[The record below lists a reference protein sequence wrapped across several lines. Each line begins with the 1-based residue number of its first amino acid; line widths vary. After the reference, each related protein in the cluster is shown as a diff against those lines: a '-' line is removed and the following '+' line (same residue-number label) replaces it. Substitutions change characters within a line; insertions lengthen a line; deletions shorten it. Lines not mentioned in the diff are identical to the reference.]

1 MVSIL
6 AEALDCVGR
15 NVVLLGRSLRFI
27 PSLPRQFGRTIG
39 YAYEMSIRSIPIIAI
54 LSFFI
59 GAVLALQTS
68 FTLGRVG
75 AESLSGA
82 LIGLSLARE
91 LGPVMAAFLLAG
103 RVGSAVTAE
112 LASMKV
118 YEEIDALVTMNIPP
132 AKILVMPRLVAVFFV
147 MPFLVLM
154 AVVVGWFGGQVIAT
168 TIDFAPVEP
177 GIYWQALKDYTET
190 GDLMDGL
197 LKGQV
202 FGVAVILISCSEGL
216 ATKGGPREIGYSV
229 TRAVVFSMIF
239 ILLADYLVTR
249 VLM

>member
-1 MVSIL
+1 MVSFL
-6 AEALDCVGR
+6 MAFLNCVGR
-15 NVVLLGRSLRFI
+15 NVVLGVQSLKYL
-27 PSLPRQFGRTIG
+27 PSLPRQLPRTFSYG
-39 YAYEMSIRSIPIIAI
+39 YEMSIRTLPIVAI

-75 AESLSGA
+75 AEELAGA

-118 YEEIDALVTMNIPP
+118 YEEIDALQTMNLSPV
-132 AKILVMPRLVAVFFV
+132 KLLVMPRLVAIFCL

-154 AVVVGWFGGQVIAT
+154 AILVGWIGGQIIAAT
-168 TIDFAPVEP
+168 MQNAPVSP
-177 GIYWQALKDYTET
+177 NAYWRALKEFTET
-190 GDLMDGL
+190 SDLMDGL
-197 LKGQV
+197 VKGQI
-202 FGVAVILISCSEGL
+202 FGLAVILISCVEGL
-216 ATKGGPREIGYSV
+216 STRGGPREIGTSV

-239 ILLADYLVTR
+239 ILFADYFITLI
-249 VLM
+249 LM